1 MHLSP
6 LDPRAALSIT
16 PRRERPAPN
25 APAGD
30 AAPAP
35 ADGVALSQSAPLP
48 APTAVPSP
56 LPPLQPQAGEVYQ
69 ANQDQP
75 RPIALSFDDAAAQFV
90 KNANLQ
96 VDLEN
101 AQLLTEDGRRIP
113 LDGRIANADDLA
125 SGYAVQGGH
134 KLEPGAEPW
143 QFRVP
148 GTPPGIFGKP
158 FGVLLAGGEQGLAMK
173 FLDAQGQIIDRSAPG
188 LDDTQGMRVD
198 IPVFRTNR
206 RTTLGKVASHV
217 PNGTGLLGPA
227 SLPFTETGFR
237 NVTLRAP
244 SKESLGVAKEAFGKL
259 LGSLNDERAPS
270 VDLNQLKVYE
280 NHFQQILEAEVQKGG
295 EIDGM
300 ALMRTAVEV
309 PEARQ
314 ALSNIVGSGAESLSH
329 GELLQAAGEKV
340 QRACPLEIVVIPK
353 DKSAADC
360 VEVAD
365 DEERQR
371 LEQAGRAWFQ
381 TTDALVQRA
390 QTSSNEL
397 PVQRLFVGE
406 EILQSEQG
414 VKAVLIHELLH
425 VFEQRYASP
434 DELTQIS
441 ESFAQAR
448 EFQSLYGSSR
458 DEYLTT
464 VSEEFQAAH
473 GADGPAWVE
482 REHPQMFTLLSNLLG
497 QPG

>member
-6 LDPRAALSIT
+6 LDSRAALSIT

-25 APAGD
+25 APAAD
-30 AAPAP
+30 VAPAP
-35 ADGVALSQSAPLP
+35 ADGVALSQSAPTP
-48 APTAVPSP
+48 APTAVPLP
-56 LPPLQPQAGEVYQ
+56 LPPLQPEAGRIYQ
-69 ANQDQP
+69 ANRDQP
-75 RPIALSFDDAAAQFV
+75 RPIALSFDEAAAQFV

-101 AQLLTEDGRRIP
+101 AQLMTADGRKIP
-113 LDGRIANADDLA
+113 LDGRIANSEDLA
-125 SGYAVQGGH
+125 GGYAVQAGH
-134 KLEPGAEPW
+134 KLAPGAEPW

-158 FGVLLAGGEQGLAMK
+158 HGVLLAGGEQGLAMK
-173 FLDAQGQIIDRSAPG
+173 FLDARGEVIDRSAPG

-198 IPVFRTNR
+198 TPVFRTNR

-244 SKESLGVAKEAFGKL
+244 SKESLNVAKDAFGKL
-259 LGSLNDERAPS
+259 LGSLNDERAAS

-300 ALMRTAVEV
+300 ALMQTAVET

-314 ALSNIVGSGAESLSH
+314 ALSNIVGTSSQDLSNS
-329 GELLQAAGEKV
+329 ELLRAVGERV
-340 QRACPLEIVVIPK
+340 QRACPLEIIVIPR

-365 DEERQR
+365 DDERQR

-390 QTSSNEL
+390 QSSSNEL

-425 VFEQRYASP
+425 VYEQRYASP
-434 DELTQIS
+434 EETTLLDD
-441 ESFAQAR
+441 SFAEAR

-473 GADGPAWVE
+473 GADGPAWVQTQ
-482 REHPQMFTLLSNLLG
+482 HPRVFDLLTTLLG
-497 QPG
+497 APR